1 MSLEA
6 QQLQPTGQSI
16 SSANIE
22 FSLSPEL
29 IHSQTREISLYP
41 LNPEMPINRQNS
53 IIPEHLLSA
62 FQNPDLTE
70 EEKQKLMIELQ
81 LIGEQF
87 AQEQQLSPENKE
99 IILAA
104 IAQIP
109 REIKNNLPPKVIFD
123 LETGSFKSE
132 YFPLARA
139 FDKIKLGNGPSD
151 ITINIMA
158 NDSDEILV
166 FKRSFDNGVCRG
178 FIGPVAGYLNDV
190 LGAETI
196 NDLIETNIFEQIGH
210 EVGLKESKLKEVL
223 SYKVIG
229 LVDFDY
235 PGKQNGVVV
244 TARINL
250 SKAEIF
256 ASIKENQ
263 GQGIGKLAEKHPF
276 FIPRAKILS
285 ILADPDCHIAS
296 SHAVAIAATLGET
309 PEWHQAIE
317 LIKKLPVH
325 PSGNK
330 PEEAWNGLEALLEK
344 YEIDVVQTV

>member
-1 MSLEA
+1 MDLET
-6 QQLQPTGQSI
+6 QQLQSTNS
-16 SSANIE
+16 E
-22 FSLSPEL
+22 HLFSPESIRL
-29 IHSQTREISLYP
+29 QTREISLFP
-41 LNPEMPINRQNS
+41 LSPETAINRQNS
-53 IIPEHLLSA
+53 IVPEHLISA

-87 AQEQQLSPENKE
+87 AQDHQLTLESKQ

-109 REIKNNLPPKVIFD
+109 GEISNNLPPKVIFD
-123 LETGSFKSE
+123 LKTGQFKSE
-132 YFPLARA
+132 YFPIARA
-139 FDKIKLGNGPSD
+139 FDKTKLGNGPSD

-166 FKRSFDNGVCRG
+166 FKRSFANGVCRG

-190 LGAETI
+190 PEAETI
-196 NDLIETNIFEQIGH
+196 NDLIKANIFEQIGH
-210 EVGLKESKLKEVL
+210 ETGLKEEKLKETL
-223 SYKVIG
+223 SYKIIG

-244 TARINL
+244 TARLNL

-263 GQGIGKLAEKHPF
+263 GQGVGKLAEKHPF
-276 FIPRAKILS
+276 FIPRDKILS

-309 PEWHQAIE
+309 PEWHQALE
-317 LIKKLPVH
+317 LIRKLPAH
-325 PSGNK
+325 PAGNK
-330 PEEAWNGLEALLEK
+330 PEEAWDGLEALLEK
-344 YEIDVVQTV
+344 HGAINSQIT